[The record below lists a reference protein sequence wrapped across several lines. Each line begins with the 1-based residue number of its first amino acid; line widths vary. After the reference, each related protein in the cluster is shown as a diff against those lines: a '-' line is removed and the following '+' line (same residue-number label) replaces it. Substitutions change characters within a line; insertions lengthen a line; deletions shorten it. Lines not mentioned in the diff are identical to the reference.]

1 MFLNTTDTNFILM
14 TDKLGRYALTGES
27 KSQAKT
33 NASKYFRLVTF
44 CSSSMT
50 SNDFNLRIYC
60 IDNLKWALQEVLRD
74 EKKIGGTILETSEP
88 FLISHS
94 KISESL
100 SICVDS
106 LNSDFFKCKYNVTSQ
121 EIPLSHIWN
130 GRNHL
135 LHCSFTIEKCKD
147 SLSCGNFECLIN
159 TYQIN
164 RAISK
169 VNLDIKMSVRYNLA
183 ELDNNDDSFTEN
195 LLKGLKNWSFSNSSI
210 YSPSQLINPLNC
222 TKNYFK

>member
-1 MFLNTTDTNFILM
+1 M

-27 KSQAKT
+27 KSLTKT
-33 NASKYFRLVTF
+33 NASKYFRLITF

-74 EKKIGGTILETSEP
+74 EKKIGGTLLETSEQ

-94 KISESL
+94 NISESL
-100 SICVDS
+100 SICIDS

-135 LHCSFTIEKCKD
+135 LHCSFTIEKFKD
-147 SLSCGNFECLIN
+147 SLACENFECLIN

-164 RAISK
+164 RSISK
-169 VNLDIKMSVRYNLA
+169 IDLNIKMNIRYNLSK
-183 ELDNNDDSFTEN
+183 LDLSMSDEESFNEN
-195 LLKGLKNWSFSNSSI
+195 MLKGLKNWNFLNSFI
-210 YSPSQLINPLNC
+210 YSPSQLINPLNY